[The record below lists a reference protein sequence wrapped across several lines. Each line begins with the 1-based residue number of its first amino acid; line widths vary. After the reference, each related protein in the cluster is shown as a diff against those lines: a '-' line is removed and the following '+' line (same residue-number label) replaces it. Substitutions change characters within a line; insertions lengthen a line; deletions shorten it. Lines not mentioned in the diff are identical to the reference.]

1 MHKFLLNGTSGRSHQ
16 DNQKKEALS
25 KGETASFLFG
35 EVSEKK

>member
-1 MHKFLLNGTSGRSHQ
+1 VFLFLDKGLN
-16 DNQKKEALS
+16 KKEAVS